1 MKIVWDIHNRRF
13 GVTRGGGTIDGKTY
27 VTFEEDQLFLEA
39 SPLMKELTVTLF
51 IPPNDS
57 FLILDVPRDRDKLL
71 SLIEE
76 AYSGTELVE
85 HAEALMQRMRALD
98 ARVRAAEYQ
107 RRYRES
113 QGQTEE

>member
-1 MKIVWDIHNRRF
+1 MEIVWDVKSRRF
-13 GVTRGGGTIDGKTY
+13 GVKGNTGTVDGKTY
-27 VTFEEDQLFLEA
+27 VTFEEDQQFLEA
-39 SPLMKELTVTLF
+39 HPSMKEISVTLF

-57 FLILDVPRDRDKLL
+57 FLILDIPRDRDKLL

-85 HAEALMQRMRALD
+85 HAEALMQRMRTLD
-98 ARVRAAEYQ
+98 SRVRAAEYQ